1 MEISVHGDLEKALK
15 LLRRKIQKEGLT
27 KEIKKRRYYEKPSIK
42 LKNKR
47 KQAER
52 RRAKSRARRTVS
64 NV

>member
-27 KEIKKRRYYEKPSIK
+27 KEIKKRRFYEKPSIK

-47 KQAER
+47 KQAQR
-52 RRAKSRARRTVS
+52 RRAKSRARRTS
-64 NV
+64 ANV